1 MTATA
6 PPRRRGRKDDTAPM
20 AESSFDFVII
30 GGGSAGCVLANRLSA
45 DPTNRVL
52 VIEAGRRDHWWDVLV
67 ESPAAMSYV
76 VGSKTHDWSFES
88 EPEPFLE
95 NRRLVHPRGKVLGG
109 SSSINGIVYQR
120 GNPADYDRWGADK
133 GMDSWDFAHCQ
144 PYFARVEDV
153 RERDAG
159 PSRGRGGPHD
169 LRRGPAANPLFDAFF
184 EAAQQAG
191 FTRQADTNETQE
203 GFAPFDRAIRD
214 GRRVSAAKA
223 YIAPVRDREN
233 LKVLCETLVTGVIIK
248 DGRAVGVRVRNEE
261 KGDGEIRAGEVI
273 LAGGAFNSPQLLQ
286 LSGVGNPAHLERV
299 GVQVV
304 NALPGVGENLQ
315 DHLGI
320 HIQHLCS
327 KPVSMM
333 PMRKRYRWP
342 DIFLRWALLGEGPAT
357 STQIEGGGFV
367 RTDPSLDYPDLMMCF
382 APIALR
388 TDPRSVVDKH
398 GYQLYLAA
406 VRPES
411 RGRVTLRSA
420 DPTAHP
426 SIVFNYLSTH
436 ADREWWPKALRVARA
451 ILAQP
456 AFRSYD
462 DGETVPGTDIQTDEQ
477 LLAWV
482 RHTGRTGLHPT
493 SSCKLGLDDDS
504 VVDPATMRV
513 HGVDGLRVVDA
524 SVMPYIPN
532 ANTYATVMMIAEK
545 AADLILGNTPLA
557 PAGR

>member
-1 MTATA
+1 
-6 PPRRRGRKDDTAPM
+6 M
-20 AESSFDFVII
+20 AVPSFDFVIV

-45 DPTNRVL
+45 DAGNRVL

-67 ESPAAMSYV
+67 ESPAAMTYA
-76 VGSKTHDWSFES
+76 VGSPSHDWNFWS
-88 EPEPFLE
+88 EPEPFL
-95 NRRLVHPRGKVLGG
+95 NDRRLVHPRGKVLGG

-120 GNPADYDRWGADK
+120 GNPADYDRWAADK
-133 GMDSWDFAHCQ
+133 GMEAWDFAHCL
-144 PYFARVEDV
+144 PYFARLEDV
-153 RERDAG
+153 RDPDAG

-169 LRRGPAANPLFDAFF
+169 LRRGPASNPLFDPFF

-191 FTRQADTNETQE
+191 YARAVDTNESQE
-203 GFAPFDRAIRD
+203 GFAPFDRAVRN

-223 YIAPVRDREN
+223 YLAPVREREN
-233 LKVLCETLVTGVIIK
+233 LDVLCETLVTGVIIE
-248 DGRAVGVRVRNEE
+248 DGRAVGVRVRSAEQ
-261 KGDGEIRAGEVI
+261 GVGEIRAGEVI
-273 LAGGAFNSPQLLQ
+273 LAGGTFNSPHLLP
-286 LSGVGNPAHLERV
+286 LSGVGNPVDLEAV
-299 GVQVV
+299 GVKVV
-304 NALPGVGENLQ
+304 HALPGVGENLQ

-320 HIQHLCS
+320 HVQHLCS

-382 APIALR
+382 APIAMR
-388 TDPRSVVDKH
+388 TDPCSVPDKH

-411 RGRVTLRSA
+411 RGRVKLRSA
-420 DPTAHP
+420 DPTEQP
-426 SIVFNYLSTH
+426 SILFNYLSTH
-436 ADREWWPKALRVARA
+436 ADREWWPKALKVVRN

-462 DGETVPGTDIQTDEQ
+462 DGETVPGADVQADEQ
-477 LLAWV
+477 LLDWV
-482 RHTGRTGLHPT
+482 RRTARTGLHPT
-493 SSCKLGLDDDS
+493 SSCKMGVDGDS
-504 VVDPATMRV
+504 VVDPMTMGV
-513 HGVDGLRVVDA
+513 HGVEGLRVVDA

-532 ANTYATVMMIAEK
+532 ANTYASVMMIAEK

-557 PAGR
+557 PKALA